1 MEDFNISLYVPVYNG
16 EKTIKKCLDGIL
28 NQTLLPRKILVI
40 NDNSTDKT
48 KEILES
54 YKDKIEIL
62 ENKKNLGISLT
73 RDIAVNHLKT
83 EYVASVDADVELDK
97 NWLKIIYESLKKN
110 NATWVCG
117 KMYEKYTQNPCNLWR
132 SLRLKQHWGEKSIL
146 NPDLIFGCN
155 TILKTSSLNTQTIY
169 KNDGE
174 YFKTNGDDNILTKYL
189 RDNNHIL
196 YYESEAVCNHLLNDN
211 YFTLSHRYWRYIFY
225 GDGMKKRNFFK
236 TIKNIFRQIKKTV
249 KWSIEDFF
257 KFRFGLIKVNFIIL
271 YYFCKIDISVFKKM
285 KNE

>member
-83 EYVASVDADVELDK
+83 EYVASVDADV
-97 NWLKIIYESLKKN
+97 
-110 NATWVCG
+110 
-117 KMYEKYTQNPCNLWR
+117 
-132 SLRLKQHWGEKSIL
+132 
-146 NPDLIFGCN
+146 DLI
-155 TILKTSSLNTQTIY
+155 KT
-169 KNDGE
+169 G
-174 YFKTNGDDNILTKYL
+174 
-189 RDNNHIL
+189 
-196 YYESEAVCNHLLNDN
+196 
-211 YFTLSHRYWRYIFY
+211 
-225 GDGMKKRNFFK
+225 
-236 TIKNIFRQIKKTV
+236 
-249 KWSIEDFF
+249 
-257 KFRFGLIKVNFIIL
+257 
-271 YYFCKIDISVFKKM
+271 
-285 KNE
+285 